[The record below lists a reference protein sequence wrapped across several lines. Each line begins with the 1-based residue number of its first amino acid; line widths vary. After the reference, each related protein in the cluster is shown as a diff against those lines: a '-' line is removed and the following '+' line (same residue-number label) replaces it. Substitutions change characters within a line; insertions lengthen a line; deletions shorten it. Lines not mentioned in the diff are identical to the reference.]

1 MTEDVR
7 KELEDLKTIVV
18 AWKESYIKLAR
29 EDGGG
34 EYMIEEYSSE
44 IEEMVFPYVYK
55 IMKLGGMEMEDLQAF
70 SRFCHR
76 QVLELRE
83 ALVEM
88 GVILEEKEECDA

>member
-29 EDGGG
+29 ENGGG
-34 EYMIEEYSSE
+34 EYMIEEYNSE

-55 IMKLGGMEMEDLQAF
+55 IVKLGGMEMGDLQAF
-70 SRFCHR
+70 SRFCQR

-83 ALVEM
+83 ALIEM
-88 GVILEEKEECDA
+88 GAILEEKEECDV